1 MLKPVKKISLLEK
14 VLQLSSTNPTLARM
28 LSGHMQEVDQAQR
41 KLALAEESL
50 RELINR
56 HNLNK
61 D

>member
-1 MLKPVKKISLLEK
+1 MVKPVKKISLLEK

-50 RELINR
+50 REFINR